1 MKSKNCGVLTERKPS
16 GRGGALGKQGP
27 EGIQRKKREAYE
39 NVNTFKPEGYLLNT
53 PENKSRTRSR
63 AALADAIAEQRI
75 LEAKAVLCDSAH
87 NLWVDLGCM
96 RGVIPRLE
104 GAIGIEEG
112 NLRDIAIISRV
123 GKPVCF
129 AVTGFQSDE
138 KGEYALLSRRAV
150 QKECLADY
158 ITRLTPGDVIDARI
172 THLEPFGAFADIG
185 CGLPSL
191 LPIDAISVSR
201 ISHPRD
207 RFQTGMDI
215 RAVVKNVEEGGRIT
229 LSHKE
234 LLGTWEENA
243 ALFEQGQTVA
253 GTIRSVES
261 YGIFVELS
269 PNLAGLAEPRDDVYV
284 GQQASVFIKSL
295 IPDRMKVKLI
305 IIDSFEACVLPEEPR
320 YFFEGE
326 HMDRWQYSPESCSRV
341 IESVFEPQE

>member
-1 MKSKNCGVLTERKPS
+1 M
-16 GRGGALGKQGP
+16 
-27 EGIQRKKREAYE
+27 
-39 NVNTFKPEGYLLNT
+39 NTFKPEGYLLNSL
-53 PENKSRTRSR
+53 ENKSRTRSR
-63 AALADAIAEQRI
+63 AALADAIAEQHI

-96 RGVIPRLE
+96 RGMIPRLE

-129 AVTGFQSDE
+129 VVTGFQSDE

-243 ALFEQGQTVA
+243 ALFSPGETVA
-253 GTIRSVES
+253 GIIRSVES
-261 YGIFVELS
+261 YGAFVELT
-269 PNLAGLAEPRDDVYV
+269 PNLAGLAEIKEGISP
-284 GQQASVFIKSL
+284 GQQASVYIKSI
-295 IPDRMKVKLI
+295 IPSKMKVKLI
-305 IIDSFEACVLPEEPR
+305 IVDTFQYDYRPCAPD
-320 YFFEGE
+320 YFYHEK
-326 HMDRWQYSPESCSRV
+326 HMDRFVYSPESSEKLV
-341 IESVFEPQE
+341 ETVFTSS